1 MGMELDS
8 ERHVIWERR
17 QTELW
22 DRVFQVTQDVVTLAE
37 TVEGSAG
44 ISVVRDEL
52 VRAAMAVGA
61 ELVRANASDSA
72 GDFEEHV
79 KGARLKAVEADYW
92 LRLIYVLQQEE
103 EIQRDLSG
111 VISQYSAIVTLL
123 QKFVRHTQNEPSVV
137 KRHAKGPRVN

>member
-1 MGMELDS
+1 METNS
-8 ERHVIWERR
+8 ERHAIWERR

-22 DRVFQVTQDVVTLAE
+22 DRVFQVTQDVVTLVE
-37 TVEGSAG
+37 TIEGSAG
-44 ISVVRDEL
+44 ISAVRDEL
-52 VRAAMAVGA
+52 VRASMAVGA

-72 GDFEEHV
+72 GTFEKHV

-103 EIQRDLSG
+103 NVQRDLSG

-123 QKFVRHTQNEPSVV
+123 QKFIRHTQTEPSVV
-137 KRHAKGPRVN
+137 KRHTKGPWVN

>member
-1 MGMELDS
+1 METNN
-8 ERHVIWERR
+8 ERHIIWERR

-22 DRVFQVTQDVVTLAE
+22 DRVFQVTQDIVTLVE
-37 TVEGSAG
+37 TIEGSAG
-44 ISVVRDEL
+44 INAVRDEL
-52 VRAAMAVGA
+52 VRTAMAVGV

-72 GDFEEHV
+72 GDFEKHV

-103 EIQRDLSG
+103 AIQRDLSG

-123 QKFVRHTQNEPSVV
+123 QKFVRHTESEPSVIR
-137 KRHAKGPRVN
+137 RHTKGPQVN